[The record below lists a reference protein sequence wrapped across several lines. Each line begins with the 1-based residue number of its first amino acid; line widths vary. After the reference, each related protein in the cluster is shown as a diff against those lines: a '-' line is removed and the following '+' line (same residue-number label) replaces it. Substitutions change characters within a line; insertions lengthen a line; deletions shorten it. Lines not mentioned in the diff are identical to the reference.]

1 MQPDQTRRP
10 YPAFRAWLVRLL
22 AYAATGMGVV
32 VAAVVLLGRL
42 LPAGVPPL
50 LALAVQVVAG
60 FALGAV
66 VNHVVLTV
74 LHDHREAAGRE
85 LAADLAE
92 YQRRLH
98 GRGDDGAA

>member
-10 YPAFRAWLVRLL
+10 YPAFRAWLIRLV

-50 LALAVQVVAG
+50 LVLAVQVAAG
-60 FALGAV
+60 SALGARS
-66 VNHVVLTV
+66 TW
-74 LHDHREAAGRE
+74 
-85 LAADLAE
+85 
-92 YQRRLH
+92 
-98 GRGDDGAA
+98 